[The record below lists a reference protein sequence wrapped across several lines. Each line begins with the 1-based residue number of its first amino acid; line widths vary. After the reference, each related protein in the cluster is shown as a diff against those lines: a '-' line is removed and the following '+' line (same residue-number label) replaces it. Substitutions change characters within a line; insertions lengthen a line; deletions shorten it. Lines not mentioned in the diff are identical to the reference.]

1 MSPLTEPTRLTLAK
15 AFTWNETIWNP
26 SMISTALWLDAADA
40 STITTVSG
48 AVSQWN
54 DKSGNGR
61 TFSQP
66 TVAARPTLTAAGL
79 NGRNIV
85 TFGST
90 LFIGAATASDWG
102 FIHGSQNSI
111 IGVAAPSLTVDP
123 GANVQIIGTRSS
135 GFTAGVQFIYV
146 DLSPNNNNFRH
157 RNIRGSDALSAIDAF
172 TGDNTHPAANTAT
185 LYSILSDP
193 TNATAADR
201 SSIRFNG
208 GSSIATNTETNSP
221 SSSATAPQF
230 ALRLGNEAASS
241 FSGYWAELVVT
252 SNLASTLNRQRIEGY
267 LAHKWGLTANL
278 PAGHPYKSVGPTP

>member
-1 MSPLTEPTRLTLAK
+1 MSWLITPS
-15 AFTWNETIWNP
+15 FTQWTPADIT
-26 SMISTALWLDAADA
+26 TALWLDAADA

-61 TFSQP
+61 TFSQS

-79 NGRNIV
+79 NGRNVV

-90 LFIGAATASDWG
+90 LFIGAATASDWW
-102 FIHGSQNSI
+102 FMHGSQNSI
-111 IGVAAPSLTVDP
+111 IGVAAPSSTVDP
-123 GANVQIIGTRSS
+123 GANVQMIGTRVS
-135 GFTAGVQFIYV
+135 GFTAGVQFLYA
-146 DLSPNNNNFRH
+146 DFSPNNNNFRH
-157 RNIRGSDALSAIDAF
+157 RNIRGSDAVSAIEAS

-193 TNATAADR
+193 TNATAADK
-201 SSIRFNG
+201 SIIRFNG
-208 GSSIATNTETNSP
+208 GSFIATNTETASP
-221 SSSATAPQF
+221 TSSATAPQF

-252 SNLASTLNRQRIEGY
+252 SDLTSTDTRQRIEGY
-267 LAHKWGLTANL
+267 LAHKWGLTASL
-278 PAGHPYKSVGPTP
+278 PADHPYKVNPPAP